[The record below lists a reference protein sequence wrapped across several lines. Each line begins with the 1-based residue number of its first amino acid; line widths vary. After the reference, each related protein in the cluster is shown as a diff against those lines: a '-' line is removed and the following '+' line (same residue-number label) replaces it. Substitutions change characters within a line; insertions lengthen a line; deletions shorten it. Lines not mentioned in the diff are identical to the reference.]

1 MEILLQIR
9 AGIGLRFFFMLGISL
24 PSLFLA
30 ACDIGSPALP
40 TLTPESAVT
49 PSVTFMRNDATQTPS
64 QPQSTP
70 DTTPPAASP
79 TTDTAADSRIVY
91 LAPDGFT
98 VMSVR
103 QDGSMPRT
111 EAFIKK
117 ESEARVVNLSVDPTD
132 TYMVYGLIGYYA
144 TYVRSG
150 DLVTMLSHR
159 IGMPKWSPNGT
170 QFVAQ
175 TIGIDSLGDLYLYD
189 TAHKTEEILRVQ
201 GSPDWFPDGKR
212 LLYPYGSNI
221 LSYDL
226 ETKVST
232 PLTTLPYDDKNKW
245 NIDEAHVLPS
255 GDKIIFFGGEAL
267 KDGQPVFG
275 PHGEEQI
282 WWWIPAGG
290 GTPQHW
296 GEIVGKAGGVGI
308 YAASPRR
315 DRIAVSHTHFAGAT
329 CPAYEDAAVVG
340 FDVELDGL
348 SSTLP
353 ITATSAPYTVSDPAG
368 AWVTQINGI
377 TWSPDGSEFAYG
389 VERHAC
395 SPDGPADDPLSNTI
409 YVWDGDPDKEPRLS
423 IEGSYPNWVREG
435 SP

>member
-1 MEILLQIR
+1 LLQGEQDMKIT
-9 AGIGLRFFFMLGISL
+9 SL
-24 PSLFLA
+24 T
-30 ACDIGSPALP
+30 GSPRWSLDARRFAAQ
-40 TLTPESAVT
+40 EF
-49 PSVTFMRNDATQTPS
+49 TFD
-64 QPQSTP
+64 
-70 DTTPPAASP
+70 
-79 TTDTAADSRIVY
+79 
-91 LAPDGFT
+91 
-98 VMSVR
+98 
-103 QDGSMPRT
+103 MPG
-111 EAFIKK
+111 AI
-117 ESEARVVNLSVDPTD
+117 
-132 TYMVYGLIGYYA
+132 
-144 TYVRSG
+144 
-150 DLVTMLSHR
+150 
-159 IGMPKWSPNGT
+159 
-170 QFVAQ
+170 
-175 TIGIDSLGDLYLYD
+175 YLY
-189 TAHKTEEILRVQ
+189 ALSSNKGEMLPVQ
-201 GSPDWFPDGKR
+201 GSPSWSADGKR
-212 LLYPYGSNI
+212 LIYTTGTNI
-221 LSYDL
+221 FSYDIQS
-226 ETKVST
+226 KVST

-267 KDGQPVFG
+267 KDGQPVLG
-275 PHGEEQI
+275 PHGEEQV

-296 GEIVGKAGGVGI
+296 GEIVGKAGGVGN

-353 ITATSAPYTVSDPAG
+353 ITATSAPYTLSDPAG
-368 AWVTQINGI
+368 AWVTQVNGI

-395 SPDGPADDPLSNTI
+395 SPDGPADDPFSSTI

-423 IEGSYPNWVREG
+423 IEGSYPNWVRED